1 MNTALG
7 IAIAFFIAQLVNVIL
22 STLKSVLTIKGS
34 RIVAASANAIS
45 YAINALIIKQISG
58 IDNIFVIT
66 GITAVTNFGGV
77 YFSLWLLEK
86 VKKDQVWR
94 ISATVKTEFLKDLK
108 LTLKESYI
116 YFIAYETSWED
127 YKVVDVF
134 SKNKKESKIIKEI
147 FKKFDVKYTISAN
160 SYHL

>member
-58 IDNIFVIT
+58 INDIFVIT

-77 YFSLWLLEK
+77 YFSLWLLE
-86 VKKDQVWR
+86 
-94 ISATVKTEFLKDLK
+94 
-108 LTLKESYI
+108 
-116 YFIAYETSWED
+116 
-127 YKVVDVF
+127 
-134 SKNKKESKIIKEI
+134 
-147 FKKFDVKYTISAN
+147 
-160 SYHL
+160 